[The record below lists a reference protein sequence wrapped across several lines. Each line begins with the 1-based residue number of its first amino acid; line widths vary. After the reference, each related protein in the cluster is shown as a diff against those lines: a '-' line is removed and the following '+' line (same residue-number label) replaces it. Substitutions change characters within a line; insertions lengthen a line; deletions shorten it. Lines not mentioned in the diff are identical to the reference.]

1 MSAYLIGH
9 MTVRDT
15 ALWDEYRARVPDTL
29 GPFGGE
35 VLFRGRRR
43 AVLAGEHD
51 HPDAVVIRFPDA
63 AALDAWFASE
73 AYQALI
79 PVRER
84 AADMVLVSYDA

>member
-9 MTVRDT
+9 VTVRD
-15 ALWDEYRARVPDTL
+15 AVLWDEYRAGVPDTL
-29 GPFGGE
+29 TPFGGE

-51 HPDAVVIRFPDA
+51 HLDAVVIRFPDA
-63 AALDAWFASE
+63 AALDDWFASE

-84 AADMVLVSYDA
+84 AADMVLISYDA